1 MIECTDKNIYY
12 KKRRKSHKVFR
23 AFLLLS
29 IVAGLFFYY
38 KYVVE
43 NFIVNVCYDY
53 IENYSTEAVNTAVLE
68 IIENDPYSE
77 LVRTEK
83 NDGGDIVLITADSLK
98 INVINKKIAL
108 RTQEILEKKFSEGIN
123 LPVLAFTGIKFL
135 SGYGFPVNIKTVI
148 VGSTEC
154 GFSDSF
160 TSAGINQT
168 MHSLFLTVNTS
179 AKLNLPS
186 YRKEKNCS
194 TKVLLG
200 EAVIVGKVP
209 EIYLNA

>member
-1 MIECTDKNIYY
+1 MIECINKNVYY
-12 KKRRKSHKVFR
+12 KRRKKPHRVFR

-29 IVAGLFFYY
+29 AIAGLFFYY

-43 NFIVNVCYDY
+43 NFVINVCYDY
-53 IENYSTEAVNTAVLE
+53 LENYSTEAVNTAVLE
-68 IIENDPYSE
+68 IIENNTYSE

-108 RTQEILEKKFSEGIN
+108 RTQEILERKFTEGVNI
-123 LPVLAFTGIKFL
+123 PALAFTGIKFL

-154 GFSDSF
+154 GFSDTF

-168 MHSLFLTVNTS
+168 MHSLFLTVNTT
-179 AKLNLPS
+179 AKLNLPT